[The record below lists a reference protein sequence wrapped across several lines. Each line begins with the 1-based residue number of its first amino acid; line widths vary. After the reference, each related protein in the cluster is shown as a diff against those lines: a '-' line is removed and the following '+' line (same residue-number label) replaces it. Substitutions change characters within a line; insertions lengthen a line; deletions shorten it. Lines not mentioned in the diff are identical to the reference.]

1 MFGDAYWSPSETMP
15 LHTELGE
22 KITNNMC
29 FLLYYKQDDVNSF
42 SDFGRVYYRLVLY
55 MVVLC
60 TNTQSLA
67 PAEKTK
73 QKAQ

>member
-1 MFGDAYWSPSETMP
+1 MVFGDAYWSPQETMP

-42 SDFGRVYYRLVLY
+42 SEYVAILKESVKIKHII
-55 MVVLC
+55 
-60 TNTQSLA
+60 TTQASTII
-67 PAEKTK
+67 KDK
-73 QKAQ
+73 